1 MESLQA
7 VTAVPRLLPRPENAH
22 KGMFGHALLVGG
34 SLGMTG
40 ALVLAGR
47 GALRSGA
54 GLVTLATPAA
64 CQEIAATALPTAM
77 TAGWD
82 ESMTVLQ
89 DPKFDRCVLG
99 IGPGLGRSPATDRWT
114 IEQYVSW
121 KGVAVFDADAL
132 NALASIPWREL
143 RPRGPRVLT
152 PHPGEWSR
160 LCGAS
165 ATNRAEQQRLACQ
178 IAQESGVAVVLK
190 GHRTSVTDGLRWYEN
205 TTGNPS
211 MAVGGNGDVLTGLLA
226 GLVCQQLA
234 PFDAAILAVY
244 LHGFAGDTAH
254 RILGTPST
262 LPDDLL
268 DHLPTAFQ
276 SLLERPRE

>member
-1 MESLQA
+1 MESLEV
-7 VTAVPRLLPRPENAH
+7 VTAVPRLSPRPENAH

-40 ALVLAGR
+40 ALLLAGR

-64 CQEIAATALPTAM
+64 CQGIAAAALPTAM
-77 TAGWD
+77 TVGWGD
-82 ESMTVLQ
+82 SMTVLE
-89 DPKFDRCVLG
+89 DPKFENCVLG
-99 IGPGLGRSPATDRWT
+99 IGPGLGRSDATDRWT

-121 KGVAVFDADAL
+121 RGGAVFDADAL
-132 NALASIPWREL
+132 NALASTAWRDL
-143 RPRGPRVLT
+143 RPRGPRILT

-160 LCGAS
+160 LCGAA
-165 ATNRAEQQRLACQ
+165 ATNRDEQQRHASQ
-178 IAQESGVAVVLK
+178 IAQESGVVVVLK
-190 GHRTSVTDGLRWYEN
+190 GHRTSVTDGQRRYEN

-211 MAVGGNGDVLTGLLA
+211 MAVGGSGDVLTGILA

-244 LHGFAGDTAH
+244 LHGLAGDSAH
-254 RILGTPST
+254 RVLGTPST

-268 DHLPTAFQ
+268 AHLPAAFQ